1 MKNLQITENIQ
12 YVMNSWIQY
21 TKKYQWSFL
30 KFGEK
35 SNKRFLNLEND
46 KQTCRSK
53 PLLLT

>member
-21 TKKYQWSFL
+21 TKKCQWSFL

-46 KQTCRSK
+46 K
-53 PLLLT
+53 